1 MTKTHSFPP
10 FLSPPHYYCSYSSLC
25 LCNIPFPYPFV
36 AIFRS
41 RCLLQPFLR
50 QSGCR
55 KGGKTVSTYCSFLY
69 ISIYGGGTEITAT
82 PDSLLT
88 ATPRLGKNAAREI
101 QEQTASLFTSENPAA
116 PATMSK
122 IFPRG
127 KRKKKRPR
135 LGAWGKGSSRNGRG
149 SSRVTIALTQ
159 FLTDSPLSPFSS
171 PAPLSCTASFL

>member
-1 MTKTHSFPP
+1 M
-10 FLSPPHYYCSYSSLC
+10 
-25 LCNIPFPYPFV
+25 
-36 AIFRS
+36 
-41 RCLLQPFLR
+41 
-50 QSGCR
+50 
-55 KGGKTVSTYCSFLY
+55 STYCSFLY

-135 LGAWGKGSSRNGRG
+135 LGAWGKREFEERTGVLTGHNCSHAVSYGFSLIPLLFPCSVILYCQLSVG
-149 SSRVTIALTQ
+149 LSALQ
-159 FLTDSPLSPFSS
+159 RKPLFPIPF
-171 PAPLSCTASFL
+171 PSCQ